1 MAHRFRLSLVPVL
14 TAPARLGDGWRVT
27 RTHWNELRR
36 RWAVDPRLFAW
47 QLLWLPFWL
56 GGDRP
61 APSWPSGPRSADF
74 PDRAQLAGAEGFFQL
89 EMAALVRRFRMSW
102 VAASLLRGV
111 WLGLLI
117 ALGWMLLALVDVTSP
132 PSLPAITVLAV
143 LLACWGVACAVLNR
157 PSAPMVA
164 SMVDRTFL
172 LEERLTTAIDT
183 IAPGGDVPGS
193 PRTIPRLQLADAA
206 NALGEARH
214 HLTRGRFVPV
224 REIVGVLVVGMAL
237 LTAIFAYVPD
247 RRLPGISQSPVP
259 VFVPA
264 SQRLADPQVADR
276 QPVSPPQVEAAAPTV
291 AEVQEEARLSQAT
304 RDDLGTVGKALED
317 NPTTQPAAD
326 AIADGDYPAAAN
338 AIRSAASGASAMSP
352 EGRNALA
359 GELETAAERISEE
372 NPELAEASRA
382 AAEDLRRG
390 GEDAGAGLSDLG
402 DEVEQAGANVT
413 PPGELARDL
422 DEAQAGAAAE
432 PGAPSDGQGQ
442 QGAEAQ
448 GGEGQGQDAA
458 GQSGSSAD
466 GALADPGEGVAAEP
480 GVANPEQEGA
490 QPGSAAGQQG
500 GEAPGGQ
507 EQEGA
512 GSAPEGT
519 AGQPAQD
526 PSGEGAASSGSASG
540 ESGAQAS
547 DASAPSGGPSQG
559 LTGGPAEETDAAQ
572 GSGAGTGQTGANDRS
587 EAQQGVDAPAPA
599 EGPDRDVPVPGNG
612 EASDRPLPGAGQ
624 PGDPGDSGAVSGGS
638 STLQLEGSSE
648 NGVRTG
654 SDSGSSSLGS
664 GSGAS
669 TASGDEVQ
677 GAVGVA
683 GPDSNRVPE
692 DRRDIV
698 EDYFSGPE
706 GAP

>member
-1 MAHRFRLSLVPVL
+1 MAHRFQLPVTSIS
-14 TAPARLGDGWRVT
+14 TAPARFGDGWRVALA
-27 RTHWNELRR
+27 WWDGLRR
-36 RWAVDPRLFAW
+36 RWASDPRLVLW

-56 GGDRP
+56 GSDRP
-61 APSWPSGPRSADF
+61 APSWPIGVRAAEL
-74 PDRAQLAGAEGFFQL
+74 PDRVRSEGAAGYLRAA
-89 EMAALVRRFRMSW
+89 MAGLVRRFSFSW
-102 VAASLLRGV
+102 VAAGLLRGV

-117 ALGWMLLALVDVTSP
+117 ALGWMLLALVDVAAP
-132 PSLPAITVLAV
+132 PSFLMIAV
-143 LLACWGVACAVLNR
+143 FPILLACWGAAGGILNR

-164 SMVDRTFL
+164 SMLDRTFL
-172 LEERLTTAIDT
+172 LQERLTTATDA
-183 IAPGGDVPGS
+183 IAPGGGEPN
-193 PRTIPRLQLADAA
+193 PRRTIPRLQLADAA
-206 NALGEARH
+206 NALSQAH
-214 HLTRGRFVPV
+214 HQLTRSRFVPI

-264 SQRLADPQVADR
+264 SQRLADPKVAGQ
-276 QPVSPPQVEAAAPTV
+276 QPVSPPEVKAAAPTV
-291 AEVQEEARLSQAT
+291 AEVQEESRSSQAT

-317 NPTTQPAAD
+317 NPSTQPAAD
-326 AIADGDYPAAAN
+326 AIANGDYAAAAN
-338 AIRSAASGASAMSP
+338 AMRSAATGAATMSP

-359 GELETAAERISEE
+359 DELETAAEQISGE
-372 NPELAEASRA
+372 NPELAEASQA
-382 AAEDLRRG
+382 AADDLRRG

-402 DEVEQAGANVT
+402 DEVERAGAEVA
-413 PPGELARDL
+413 PPGQLARDL
-422 DEAQAGAAAE
+422 KEAQDGAGAA
-432 PGAPSDGQGQ
+432 PGAPSEGEGQPSEGEQGQ
-442 QGAEAQ
+442 S
-448 GGEGQGQDAA
+448 QGQDAA
-458 GQSGSSAD
+458 GQPGDAGD

-480 GVANPEQEGA
+480 GVGNPDQEGA
-490 QPGSAAGQQG
+490 EPGSGSGQQG

-507 EQEGA
+507 GQEGA
-512 GSAPEGT
+512 GSAPEGA

-540 ESGAQAS
+540 ESGAEAS
-547 DASAPSGGPSQG
+547 DASSPSGGASQG
-559 LTGGPAEETDAAQ
+559 LTGGPAEETNAAQ

-587 EAQQGVDAPAPA
+587 EPQQSVDSPAPP
-599 EGPDRDVPVPGNG
+599 EGPDPEVPVPGNG
-612 EASDRPLPGAGQ
+612 KASDRPLPGAGQ
-624 PGDPGDSGAVSGGS
+624 PGDPGDSGSVSGGS
-638 STLQLEGSSE
+638 STIELEGTSE

-664 GSGAS
+664 GSGAG